1 MKLDFSKIN
10 EVFISKGVLVQKL
23 FVSTTGGLGGGSGS
37 GEIVKFIMCKTSMS
51 KKIFFIRVPDKY
63 EIEASSPTS
72 ATAAPAT
79 HVEKIKKVETNTTQL
94 NYIIESLDEIDTE
107 QNYELISYS
116 ELSIDSLHDKKFES
130 YIYDTYIDKL
140 DTTSGG
146 SGVTEAVVPQ
156 NKIDELIQKSIS
168 LSTPTPPSVVESV
181 APNESVATDS
191 FGESSP
197 VTEEPEEEKESEEEK
212 DSGEESEK
220 EEADEHGDI
229 TDFIDD
235 VSVAEADLEEFQQLP
250 EKTQIINK
258 YTSSFYVCIEIS
270 KFLKNKERKF
280 DEVDAEIL
288 SFTNNLNKKLSRM
301 KEKRLR
307 QVSDF
312 FLNISKELEK
322 KILEYK
328 EQEIKIN
335 TDISKLSPHLL
346 NAKTIINK
354 NINESVKKEAT
365 ELYTKISAEIEELNN
380 KLQNIKDESS
390 DLLSKFEIAIEKLK

>member
-10 EVFISKGVLVQKL
+10 DVLISKGVLVQKL
-23 FVSTTGGLGGGSGS
+23 FVATGGTGGTPGV
-37 GEIVKFIMCKTSMS
+37 VKFIMCKTSMS

-63 EIEASSPTS
+63 EVEVSPTS
-72 ATAAPAT
+72 STTHSTAT
-79 HVEKIKKVETNTTQL
+79 HSMSATSVEKIKKVETNTTQL

-146 SGVTEAVVPQ
+146 GGVVPQ

-168 LSTPTPPSVVESV
+168 LSTPTPPSVVAQVDSV
-181 APNESVATDS
+181 APNESVAPV
-191 FGESSP
+191 ESP
-197 VTEEPEEEKESEEEK
+197 VADDPENEGEEEK
-212 DSGEESEK
+212 DSGEEESDP
-220 EEADEHGDI
+220 DETDEQDEI
-229 TDFIDD
+229 ADFIDD

-250 EKTQIINK
+250 EKTQILNK

>member
-1 MKLDFSKIN
+1 L
-10 EVFISKGVLVQKL
+10 Q
-23 FVSTTGGLGGGSGS
+23 
-37 GEIVKFIMCKTSMS
+37 
-51 KKIFFIRVPDKY
+51 
-63 EIEASSPTS
+63 
-72 ATAAPAT
+72 
-79 HVEKIKKVETNTTQL
+79 VEKIKKVETNTTQL

-140 DTTSGG
+140 DTTGG
-146 SGVTEAVVPQ
+146 GGVTETVVPQ

-168 LSTPTPPSVVESV
+168 LSTPEPLPVVESV
-181 APNESVATDS
+181 TPNESVAP
-191 FGESSP
+191 P
-197 VTEEPEEEKESEEEK
+197 VAEDPEEEKESDEEK
-212 DSGEESEK
+212 DSGEEESEK

-354 NINESVKKEAT
+354 NINERVKIEA
-365 ELYTKISAEIEELNN
+365 S
-380 KLQNIKDESS
+380 
-390 DLLSKFEIAIEKLK
+390 

>member
-23 FVSTTGGLGGGSGS
+23 FVSSPVTGTTGIGGV
-37 GEIVKFIMCKTSMS
+37 VKFIMCKTSMS

-63 EIEASSPTS
+63 EIEVSPTTSSS
-72 ATAAPAT
+72 AAS
-79 HVEKIKKVETNTTQL
+79 VEKIKKVETNTTQL

-130 YIYDTYIDKL
+130 YIYDTYTDKL
-140 DTTSGG
+140 DTTTNGG
-146 SGVTEAVVPQ
+146 SETTEVVVPQ

-168 LSTPTPPSVVESV
+168 LSTPTPQ
-181 APNESVATDS
+181 PNEVAT
-191 FGESSP
+191 P
-197 VTEEPEEEKESEEEK
+197 VEVQSAAEEKENEEEKDTDDGEEKESEEEK
-212 DSGEESEK
+212 DSDVSEQ
-220 EEADEHGDI
+220 GDI
-229 TDFIDD
+229 ADFIDD

-250 EKTQIINK
+250 EKTQILNK

>member
-23 FVSTTGGLGGGSGS
+23 FVSSPASTGG
-37 GEIVKFIMCKTSMS
+37 IVKFIMCKTSMN

-63 EIEASSPTS
+63 EIEVSSTTSSSAAS
-72 ATAAPAT
+72 
-79 HVEKIKKVETNTTQL
+79 VEKIKKVETNTTQL

-130 YIYDTYIDKL
+130 YIYDTYTDKL
-140 DTTSGG
+140 DATSGET
-146 SGVTEAVVPQ
+146 TEVPQ
-156 NKIDELIQKSIS
+156 NKIDELIQKSIN
-168 LSTPTPPSVVESV
+168 LSTS
-181 APNESVATDS
+181 APVTSA
-191 FGESSP
+191 
-197 VTEEPEEEKESEEEK
+197 VTEEKDPEEDDPEEDEPEEKDPEEDPEEKEKENEEENEEENE
-212 DSGEESEK
+212 DIDDEGE
-220 EEADEHGDI
+220 GDI
-229 TDFIDD
+229 IA
-235 VSVAEADLEEFQQLP
+235 SVTETELEEFQQLP
-250 EKTQIINK
+250 EKTQMLNK

-280 DEVDAEIL
+280 DEIDAEIL

>member
-1 MKLDFSKIN
+1 
-10 EVFISKGVLVQKL
+10 
-23 FVSTTGGLGGGSGS
+23 
-37 GEIVKFIMCKTSMS
+37 
-51 KKIFFIRVPDKY
+51 
-63 EIEASSPTS
+63 
-72 ATAAPAT
+72 
-79 HVEKIKKVETNTTQL
+79 
-94 NYIIESLDEIDTE
+94 
-107 QNYELISYS
+107 
-116 ELSIDSLHDKKFES
+116 
-130 YIYDTYIDKL
+130 
-140 DTTSGG
+140 
-146 SGVTEAVVPQ
+146 
-156 NKIDELIQKSIS
+156 
-168 LSTPTPPSVVESV
+168 
-181 APNESVATDS
+181 
-191 FGESSP
+191 
-197 VTEEPEEEKESEEEK
+197 
-212 DSGEESEK
+212 
-220 EEADEHGDI
+220 
-229 TDFIDD
+229 
-235 VSVAEADLEEFQQLP
+235 
-250 EKTQIINK
+250 
-258 YTSSFYVCIEIS
+258 VCIEIS